1 MAMPLVTT
9 TQWRKMEQDDLTLV
23 LAAQQDPAEFA
34 ALYARYI
41 QPVYR
46 YLYSRVDNPADAEDL
61 TAQTFLAALEALPR
75 YHHRGHLP
83 AWLFAIARSKAMDFF
98 RRRPTLPLEE
108 HPDDRPDLLAQASR
122 SDEIQ
127 RLAGLIRSLDPG
139 ERELIRLRF
148 VAGLSFAEMAA
159 LLKKKEDTVKKS
171 LYRLLARLQSQLEAN
186 HE

>member
-1 MAMPLVTT
+1 MALPLVTT

-34 ALYARYI
+34 ALYDRYV

-46 YLYSRVDNPADAEDL
+46 YLYSRVDNAADAEDL

-75 YHHRGHLP
+75 YRHRGHLS
-83 AWLFAIARSKAMDFF
+83 AWLFTIARSKAMDFF
-98 RRRPTLPLEE
+98 RRRPSLPLEE
-108 HPDDRPDLLAQASR
+108 HPADNPDLLAQAAR

-127 RLAGLIRSLDPG
+127 RLVGLIRTLKAG
-139 ERELIRLRF
+139 ERELIHLRF

-171 LYRLLARLQSQLEAN
+171 LYRLLARLQSQLESS
-186 HE
+186 HD

>member
-1 MAMPLVTT
+1 
-9 TQWRKMEQDDLTLV
+9 MEQDDTALV
-23 LAAQQDPAEFA
+23 IAAQQDPAEFA
-34 ALYARYI
+34 AVYDRYI

-46 YLYSRVDNPADAEDL
+46 YLYSRVEDAADAEDL

-75 YHHRGHLP
+75 YRHRGYLS

-98 RRRPTLPLEE
+98 RRRPSLPLEE
-108 HPDDRPDLLAQASR
+108 HPADQPDLLAQASR
-122 SDEIQ
+122 SDEIH
-127 RLAGLIRSLDPG
+127 RLAGLIRRLDSS

-171 LYRLLARLQSQLEAN
+171 LYRLLARLQSQLEES